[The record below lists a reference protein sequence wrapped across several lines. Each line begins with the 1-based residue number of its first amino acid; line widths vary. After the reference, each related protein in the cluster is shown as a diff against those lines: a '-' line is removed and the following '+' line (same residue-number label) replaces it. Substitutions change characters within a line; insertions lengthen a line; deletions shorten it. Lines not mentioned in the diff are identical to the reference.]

1 MNRRTPV
8 KRTYD
13 ASGRRHAAAK
23 RQTRI
28 LTEARRLF
36 LNRGYGATTIE
47 AIAAAAGVSMETI
60 YFGFKSKAGLLARV
74 VDVALAGDELPVP
87 LAERPMF
94 EEVRIESDQNRQ
106 VELLARNVRT
116 VLERAGPLQWAL
128 LTASASEPEIA
139 ELVDRYQQRRL
150 EVQTEFVR
158 WLAANGPLRHGMSAE
173 DGGRI
178 YWTVASTEVHH
189 MLRVKAGF
197 SADEYEQWLVRS
209 LRDLLLA

>member
-8 KRTYD
+8 KRAYD

-36 LNRGYGATTIE
+36 VDRGYGATTIE
-47 AIAAAAGVSMETI
+47 AIAAAAGVSVETI

-94 EEVRIESDQNRQ
+94 AEVRIESDQNRQ
-106 VELLARNVRT
+106 IELLARNVRT

-158 WLAANGPLRHGMSAE
+158 WLAVNGPLRNGMSVE

-189 MLRVKAGF
+189 MLRVQAGF
-197 SADEYEQWLVRS
+197 SADEYERWLARS
-209 LRDLLLA
+209 LRDLLLT